1 MLEIM
6 IVLACPHVL
15 WEKLEEVTE
24 ERNRLVLDVIFADE
38 NLPSIFAEF
47 FSVSTNFPHPFARR
61 LCDSPRLL
69 VSKINL
75 KVLNGFY

>member
-6 IVLACPHVL
+6 NVLACPHVL
-15 WEKLEEVTE
+15 WEKLEEVME
-24 ERNRLVLDVIFADE
+24 ERNHTCARCDLAYK
-38 NLPSIFAEF
+38 NLPLIFVELF
-47 FSVSTNFPHPFARR
+47 LVSTHFPHPFARR

-75 KVLNGFY
+75 KVPNGFY